1 MNITKRILGVSFI
14 LLNILFIAGTA
25 LSAYGGMFPPSLF
38 KSIPAI
44 ASLAF
49 PFFIVLFPIIL
60 IISVFVSKKMM
71 AVNIA
76 TMILCSG
83 AFFNFYP
90 MNILENTPPEGSRE
104 IKIMTYNVH
113 HYSNFNTSFPTD
125 SSLIISAITESGA
138 DIVCIQE
145 GVLPHKLSRKRTYAT
160 DSQLNRLDSIYPYQL
175 SDTEGISTFSKF
187 PITMLQS
194 PDIPGKSGNLQVFQY
209 DIDGTKLNI
218 YNTHLQSFNFT
229 PDDKELYLELTKGNT
244 ENNIRRSKVQLF
256 SKLHKAF
263 YHHETQSQIIRNA
276 LDKDTLNNI
285 IVCGD
290 FNDIPGCYAVRTI
303 CGDDMYDAY
312 KECAFWYFSTYR
324 DNRFYFHIDHF
335 LCSNNITTTS
345 LKLQK
350 TGASDHYPVM
360 ATVHLLP

>member
-1 MNITKRILGVSFI
+1 MNITKKILKFAFI
-14 LLNILFIAGTA
+14 FLNVLFIAGTL
-25 LSAYGGMFPPSLF
+25 LSAYGGMFPPSIL

-49 PFFIVLFPIIL
+49 PFCIVLFPILL
-60 IISVFVSKKMM
+60 IISFFVSKKM
-71 AVNIA
+71 AVVNIA

-83 AFFNFYP
+83 AFFNFHP
-90 MNILENTPPEGSRE
+90 MNIMENTPPDGSRE
-104 IKIMTYNVH
+104 IKVMTYNVH
-113 HYSNFNTSFPTD
+113 HYKNFNTSFPTD
-125 SSLIISAITESGA
+125 SSLIISAIIESGA

-145 GVLPHKLSRKRTYAT
+145 GVLPHRLSTKSTHAT
-160 DSQLNRLDSIYPYQL
+160 ESQLNRLFTLYPFHL
-175 SDTEGISTFSKF
+175 SDTEGISTFSKY
-187 PITMLQS
+187 PATMLQS
-194 PDIPGKSGNLQVFQY
+194 PEIPGKSGNLQVFQY

-244 ENNIRRSKVQLF
+244 DNNIRRSKVQLL
-256 SKLHKAF
+256 SKLHKTF
-263 YHHETQSQIIRNA
+263 SQHETQSEIIRKTIDN
-276 LDKDTLNNI
+276 DTVKNI

-290 FNDIPGCYAVRTI
+290 FNDIPGCYAIRTI
-303 CGDDMYDAY
+303 CGNDMYDAY

-345 LKLQK
+345 LELQK
-350 TGASDHYPVM
+350 TGASDHYPII